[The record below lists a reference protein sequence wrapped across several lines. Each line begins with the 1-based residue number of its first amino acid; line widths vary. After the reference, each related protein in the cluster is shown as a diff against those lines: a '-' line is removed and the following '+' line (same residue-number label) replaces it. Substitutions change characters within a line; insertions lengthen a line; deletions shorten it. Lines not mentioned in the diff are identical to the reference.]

1 MAFKISILI
10 LILLNFLIIFYHKN
24 ISKFINIYDYPD
36 NIRKFQKNPIPL
48 IGGFIFYFNLL
59 FFSIFLSF
67 SDNFF
72 IKNIWSD
79 YKSFLI
85 FIFFSTIV
93 FIFGIYDDVK
103 KINPNIKLLITV
115 LIILSFC
122 YWDKTLIIN
131 NLRFSFFNKDIILN
145 NFAVPFTILCCLL
158 FINAFNMFDGLDLQC
173 TLYSIFIFILLFLAG
188 LDFFFVFL
196 MIPLIF
202 FLYLN
207 INKYSYLGNSGSILL
222 SFTIAVLIIKSYN
235 NNNIQFSDRIFL
247 IMCIPGFDLLRLAI
261 FRIYKKKHPF
271 YPDNNHLHHIVYKKF
286 NFAVTTLI
294 IQAIIIIPNFLYFA
308 NIPVTTLIF
317 LSLFFYIIIVFF
329 MNKFFKNSY

>member
-1 MAFKISILI
+1 MLK
-10 LILLNFLIIFYHKN
+10 
-24 ISKFINIYDYPD
+24 
-36 NIRKFQKNPIPL
+36 KNP
-48 IGGFIFYFNLL
+48 
-59 FFSIFLSF
+59 S
-67 SDNFF
+67 
-72 IKNIWSD
+72 
-79 YKSFLI
+79 
-85 FIFFSTIV
+85 
-93 FIFGIYDDVK
+93 
-103 KINPNIKLLITV
+103 IKLLITV

-131 NLRFSFFNKDIILN
+131 NLRFSFLNKDIILN

-188 LDFFFVFL
+188 LEFFFVFL

-247 IMCIPGFDLLRLAI
+247 IMCVPGFDLLRLAI

-294 IQAIIIIPNFLYFA
+294 IQAIIIIPNILYFA